1 MSEMKV
7 RKLGITDIKVD
18 AIVNAANE
26 ELQAGGG
33 VCGAVF
39 KAAGRKE
46 LQAACDAIGHCDT
59 GKAVITPGFHS
70 KAKYIIHAVGPRW
83 QGGKRH
89 EPKLLYSAY
98 QNAMELAVAHGCRGI
113 AFPLISSG
121 IYGYPKELAMRKAV
135 QAVRDFLKE
144 HEDVAIEVIFVIPDE
159 KLWNM
164 CYDRLREVA
173 PDYTVAAGDE
183 WDKKPMPKE
192 QETLTF
198 KRAFT
203 AEQMKVLRRG
213 HVPEAMEDKWFWYM
227 QGNKLYAHRSWTGI
241 CIYIVEFCP
250 GNVLRVRVNRN
261 PKQYYC
267 TSDEE
272 DLQTVNKLLSW
283 WTEAEYDYYGE
294 WMTELV
300 EQIEKTK
307 EAGKGQKKRV
317 TE

>member
-7 RKLGITDIKVD
+7 RKLG
-18 AIVNAANE
+18 
-26 ELQAGGG
+26 
-33 VCGAVF
+33 
-39 KAAGRKE
+39 
-46 LQAACDAIGHCDT
+46 
-59 GKAVITPGFHS
+59 
-70 KAKYIIHAVGPRW
+70 
-83 QGGKRH
+83 
-89 EPKLLYSAY
+89 
-98 QNAMELAVAHGCRGI
+98 
-113 AFPLISSG
+113 
-121 IYGYPKELAMRKAV
+121 
-135 QAVRDFLKE
+135 
-144 HEDVAIEVIFVIPDE
+144 
-159 KLWNM
+159 NM
-164 CYDRLREVA
+164 SYDRLREVA

-183 WDKKPMPKE
+183 WDKKLMLKK
-192 QETLTF
+192 QEALAF

-250 GNVLRVRVNRN
+250 GHVLRVHVNRN

-272 DLQTVNKLLSW
+272 DLQTVNKLFSW

-300 EQIEKTK
+300 DQIGKTK
-307 EAGKGQKKRV
+307 ETVLLSCNAEGLGRCY
-317 TE
+317 ENEYGRWIACHRIL